1 MHQLQR
7 TLPVAIVASEDLY
20 RVIRGALVTQGTT
33 LNAWC
38 TAKGVNR
45 QTVEKA
51 LRGVR
56 HSKKSRA
63 LVDQLIAET
72 LTSPGDAR

>member
-7 TLPVAIVASEDLY
+7 TLPVAIIASDDLY
-20 RVIRGALVTQGTT
+20 RVVRAALVTQGTT

-38 TAKGVNR
+38 IAKGVNR

-51 LRGVR
+51 LKGLR

-63 LVDQLIAET
+63 FVDQLIAET
-72 LTSPGDAR
+72 LTIGGDA

>member
-7 TLPVAIVASEDLY
+7 TLPVAIVASDDLY
-20 RVIRGALVTQGTT
+20 RVVRGALVTQGTT

-38 TAKGVNR
+38 IAKGLNR

-51 LRGVR
+51 LKGLR
-56 HSKKSRA
+56 HSKRGREI
-63 LVDQLIAET
+63 VDQLIAET
-72 LTSPGDAR
+72 LKVGENA

>member
-7 TLPVAIVASEDLY
+7 TLPVAIIASDDLY
-20 RVIRGALVTQGTT
+20 RVVRGALVTQGTT

-38 TAKGVNR
+38 NAKGVNR

-51 LRGVR
+51 LKGLR
-56 HSKKSRA
+56 HSRKSRA

-72 LTSPGDAR
+72 LQVGGEA